1 MELKKVIKEKK
12 LKIFII
18 CRINSKRFKNKIKKK
33 ILNQSLLE
41 ILVLRLLQKFNPED
55 IIICTA
61 GKKNIFFSNI
71 KKNYNINIFYGPENN
86 LFKRLIDCS
95 KKFRTKHF
103 VRITGDN
110 PLTDINTLEKM
121 IKIYLK
127 KKLDF
132 IYTNGLFPG
141 LRTEVI
147 SISSLKKIFKL
158 AQDVNSSEYLT
169 YFYLRNNFN
178 KIYCLKIKRSDKEKK
193 LSITIDYKKDF
204 LKLKK
209 LIDEKNDIYL
219 DKEYIVKKL
228 QVENR
233 TINQRFIPMITKKYN
248 VKLRD
253 DPIDLKY
260 IDLKKF
266 DLCT

>member
-1 MELKKVIKEKK
+1 MELKKLIKEKK

-33 ILNQSLLE
+33 NLKSKSFRNFSAKIITKIQS
-41 ILVLRLLQKFNPED
+41 RRYNYMH
-55 IIICTA
+55 CR
-61 GKKNIFFSNI
+61 KKNIFFSNI

-95 KKFRTKHF
+95 KKFRTNHF

-169 YFYLRNNFN
+169 YFYLRNNFS
-178 KIYCLKIKRSDKEKK
+178 KIYCLKIKRSDKEKSCQ
-193 LSITIDYKKDF
+193 LLLIIKKIF
-204 LKLKK
+204 
-209 LIDEKNDIYL
+209 
-219 DKEYIVKKL
+219 
-228 QVENR
+228 
-233 TINQRFIPMITKKYN
+233 
-248 VKLRD
+248 
-253 DPIDLKY
+253 
-260 IDLKKF
+260 
-266 DLCT
+266 

>member
-1 MELKKVIKEKK
+1 MELKKLIKKNK

-18 CRINSKRFKNKIKKK
+18 CRINSKRFKYKIKKK
-33 ILNQSLLE
+33 ILNFSLLE

-55 IIICTA
+55 IIVCTA

-71 KKNYNINIFYGPENN
+71 KKKYNINIFYGSENN
-86 LFKRLIDCS
+86 LFKRLIECS
-95 KKFRTKHF
+95 KKFKTNHF

-110 PLTDINTLEKM
+110 PLTDINTLENM

-178 KIYCLKIKRSDKEKK
+178 KIYCLKIKKSEKEKK

-209 LIDEKNDIYL
+209 LINEKNDIYL
-219 DKEYIVKKL
+219 DKKYLIKKL
-228 QVENR
+228 QVDSSI
-233 TINQRFIPMITKKYN
+233 TNQRFIPMLTKKYN
-248 VKLRD
+248 VKLKD
-253 DPIDLKY
+253 EPIDLNY

>member
-1 MELKKVIKEKK
+1 M
-12 LKIFII
+12 
-18 CRINSKRFKNKIKKK
+18 
-33 ILNQSLLE
+33 
-41 ILVLRLLQKFNPED
+41 
-55 IIICTA
+55 
-61 GKKNIFFSNI
+61 
-71 KKNYNINIFYGPENN
+71 
-86 LFKRLIDCS
+86 FKRLIKCS
-95 KKFRTKHF
+95 KKFKTNHF

-158 AQDVNSSEYLT
+158 AQDANSSEYLT

-178 KIYCLKIKRSDKEKK
+178 KIYCLKIKRDNKEKK

-204 LKLKK
+204 FKLKK
-209 LIDEKNDIYL
+209 LIEKKDDIYF
-219 DKEYIVKKL
+219 DKKYIIKKL
-228 QVENR
+228 QVENS
-233 TINQRFIPMITKKYN
+233 IKNHRFIPMKTKKYN

-253 DPIDLKY
+253 DPTDLNY